1 MSWDWELVWASLPLL
16 WEGLLVTVIATGL
29 GTVLAMVLGLVL
41 ALLTRTR
48 LRAVRLPIAGVREF
62 IQDTPILVQLFFV
75 YFVVPQYVDVRMSA
89 LVTGTVVLGIHFST
103 YISEVYRAGIDAV
116 PIGQW
121 EAARA
126 LNLPRMRTW
135 GAVILPQ
142 AVPPVLPAL
151 GNYVISML
159 KSSPQLL
166 AIGVLEVLGA
176 ARQIGTEQ
184 FRYFEL
190 YTVVA
195 VLFLLLSYPSSLL
208 VRRLERRFGELA

>member
-1 MSWDWELVWASLPLL
+1 MTWDWGLVWSSLPLL
-16 WEGLLVTVIATGL
+16 GEGLLVTIVATGL
-29 GTVLAMVLGLVL
+29 GTALAMVLGLVL
-41 ALLTRTR
+41 ALLTRAR
-48 LRAVRLPIAGVREF
+48 LRVVRLPVAGAREF
-62 IQDTPILVQLFFV
+62 VQDTPILVQLFFV
-75 YFVVPQYVDVRMSA
+75 YFVVPQYVDLRMSA
-89 LVTGTVVLGIHFST
+89 LVTGTIVLGVHFAT

-116 PIGQW
+116 PVGQW

-126 LNLPRMRTW
+126 LNLPRVRTW
-135 GAVILPQ
+135 HAVILPQ

-166 AIGVLEVLGA
+166 AIGALEVLGA
-176 ARQIGTEQ
+176 AQQIGAEQ

-195 VLFLLLSYPSSLL
+195 VFFLLLSYPSSLL

>member
-1 MSWDWELVWASLPLL
+1 MTWDWDLVFSSLPLL
-16 WEGLLVTVIATGL
+16 WSGLLVTVLATFL
-29 GTVLAMVLGLVL
+29 GTILAMVLGLVL
-41 ALLTRTR
+41 ALLTRVR
-48 LRAVRLPIAGVREF
+48 FRAARLPIETAREF

-75 YFVVPQYVDVRMSA
+75 YFVVPQYIGIRMSA
-89 LVTGTVVLGIHFST
+89 LVTGIVVLGIHFAT

-126 LNLPRMRTW
+126 LSLPRARTW
-135 GAVILPQ
+135 QAVILPQ
-142 AVPPVLPAL
+142 AIPPVLPAL

-176 ARQIGTEQ
+176 AQRIGTEQ

-208 VRRLERRFGELA
+208 VRRLEKRFGGLT

>member
-1 MSWDWELVWASLPLL
+1 MTWDWGLVFSSLPLL
-16 WEGLLVTVIATGL
+16 WSGLLVTVLATFL
-29 GTVLAMVLGLVL
+29 GTILAMVLGLVL
-41 ALLTRTR
+41 ALLTRVR
-48 LRAVRLPIAGVREF
+48 FRAARLPIETAREF

-75 YFVVPQYVDVRMSA
+75 YFVVPQYIGIRMSA
-89 LVTGTVVLGIHFST
+89 LVTGIVVLGIHFAT

-126 LNLPRMRTW
+126 LSLPRARTW
-135 GAVILPQ
+135 QAVILPQ
-142 AVPPVLPAL
+142 AIPPVLPAL

-166 AIGVLEVLGA
+166 AIGVLEVVGA
-176 ARQIGTEQ
+176 AQRIGTEQ

-208 VRRLERRFGELA
+208 VRRLEKRFGELT